1 MIYKFAAFSIQ
12 YLSHCE
18 QMWFKSML
26 IVCGDAALGALVE
39 RRCLSSMDVPM
50 TTDTFVPLN
59 QIAVSSDNDFGA
71 LAIKVIKLLQR
82 THSDELAPSSIC
94 IDSLSISSSFGY
106 LLLCSP
112 VTLADTRLKI
122 QNIIQALDVLELI
135 VARNDIEYPK
145 ELKVVELMV
154 RKRDKVDYGE
164 YIRVFSR
171 LLLLDEK
178 HQLVQRYYKLLT
190 IEELLLL
197 QGGPIES
204 CVPHLIKLVGSRTRF
219 VEVSSVRQ
227 GSCMRSVRISVS
239 GRSIA
244 LKTCK
249 DLSVVRES
257 SIMSL
262 LEGIPR
268 VVRRFVLDSRH
279 HECRASV
286 LVTQNQWWRVPLSA
300 MSKQSLEWV
309 REFALHGITFIEAI
323 HGSGF
328 IHGSI
333 TEDSFLINGLTRD
346 PSGFAVVGWHNA
358 QPWNSSITTRT
369 DQDETLHVK
378 SVFELEGDAPS
389 RRDDL
394 YRFSEIL
401 LRLIGEPEFSG
412 LAIPSSMSS
421 LAMSKRKRK
430 FGVLNPAPACFVAMY
445 TIVEGL
451 DKHED
456 PNYRKLIECFSNMN
470 IVRV

>member
-1 MIYKFAAFSIQ
+1 
-12 YLSHCE
+12 
-18 QMWFKSML
+18 
-26 IVCGDAALGALVE
+26 
-39 RRCLSSMDVPM
+39 MDVPM
-50 TTDTFVPLN
+50 TADTFVPLN
-59 QIAVSSDNDFGA
+59 QIAISSEYDFGA
-71 LAIKVIKLLQR
+71 IAVKVFKLLQR
-82 THSDELAPSSIC
+82 THSDELAPSSIW
-94 IDSLSISSSFGY
+94 IEALSISKSFGY
-106 LLLCSP
+106 LSLCGP
-112 VTLADTRLKI
+112 VSLADTRLKI
-122 QNIIQALDVLELI
+122 RNILQALDVLELI
-135 VARNDIEYPK
+135 VVRKDIGYPK

-154 RKRDKVDYGE
+154 RKSDILDYGE

-171 LLLLDEK
+171 LLLSDDT

-204 CVPHLIKLVGSRTRF
+204 CVPYLIQLVGSRTRF
-219 VEVSSVRQ
+219 VEVSSARK

-257 SIMSL
+257 SILSL

-268 VVRRFVLDSRH
+268 VVRRFILDSRH
-279 HECRASV
+279 HECRASI
-286 LVTQNQWWRVPLSA
+286 LVTRNHWWRVPLSA

-309 REFALHGITFIEAI
+309 REFAVHGITFIEAI

-346 PSGFAVVGWHNA
+346 PSGFEVVGWHNA
-358 QPWNSSITTRT
+358 QPWNSSIPTQT
-369 DQDETLHVK
+369 DQYETLQVK

-401 LRLIGEPEFSG
+401 LRLIGEPEFSVP
-412 LAIPSSMSS
+412 AIQSSISS
-421 LAMSKRKRK
+421 LSMSKRNRK

-451 DKHED
+451 DKYED
-456 PNYRKLIECFSNMN
+456 PNYRQLIECLSNMN